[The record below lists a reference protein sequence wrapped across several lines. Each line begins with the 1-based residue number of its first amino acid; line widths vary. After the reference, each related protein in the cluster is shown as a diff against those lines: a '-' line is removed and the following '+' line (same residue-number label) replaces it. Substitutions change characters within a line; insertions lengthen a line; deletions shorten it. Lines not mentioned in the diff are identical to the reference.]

1 MIIHKIKPEGFG
13 FKGLYVEYTEIE
25 AKTGKISDIN
35 KRTYKRPI
43 QMGLQ
48 NKFNDLREY
57 LLQLC
62 ELLDGSEEDAN
73 VKYAVYDTKVTAIKI
88 DGDGFVII
96 GEKTVFGNKK
106 IKLETC
112 TVTEEDEY
120 VNFEKVQGIIK
131 EIVEETT
138 LYMQNKVVLD
148 NEELVTRYV
157 QAGQDKSMS
166 AENYNTLSTEDKR
179 EYHRKMLEEVFG
191 DFVMQ
196 NENLDVS
203 EVSQEQIEA
212 VEQEFEAKAEEII
225 IDPTMEEIVI
235 PAPKKK
241 EKKAVAPKILK
252 LENEVPEIANTSIT
266 SEPFP
271 DLDAEIF

>member
-1 MIIHKIKPEGFG
+1 MIIHSIKPEGFG
-13 FKGLYVEYTEIE
+13 FKGISVNYTETDP
-25 AKTGKISDIN
+25 KTGKISDVN

-48 NKFNDLREY
+48 NKINDLRQN
-57 LLQLC
+57 LLELC
-62 ELLDGSEEDAN
+62 ELLDGSEEDAI
-73 VKYAVYDTKVTAIKI
+73 VKYAVYDTKVTAVKI
-88 DGDGFVII
+88 DGDGFILV

-112 TVTEEDEY
+112 IVTEEDEY
-120 VNFEKVQGIIK
+120 INFEAVQKIIA

-148 NEELVTRYV
+148 NDELVTRYV
-157 QAGQDKSMS
+157 QAGQDKGMS
-166 AENYNTLSTEDKR
+166 AENYNGLSLEDKR

-196 NENLDVS
+196 NENLDTS
-203 EVSQEQIEA
+203 EISQEQLDK
-212 VEQEFEAKAEEII
+212 VEEEFEAKSEEIV
-225 IDPTMEEIVI
+225 IDPTAEEIVI

-241 EKKAVAPKILK
+241 EKKVTKVK
-252 LENEVPEIANTSIT
+252 EVVQETT